1 MFPEPTELLLFGRI
15 NLDPKI
21 EIKYIRTEN
30 QLADMST
37 KGNFTRDE
45 WNHLLSLFNISHFIS
60 TSCSEVMPKRK
71 QKNSGDERV
80 TTKSEPMMN
89 EFGFAMQRQDS
100 RQAIF
105 CCIRTSGEDQKR
117 KSKSYEFVN

>member
-45 WNHLLSLFNISHFIS
+45 WNHLLCLFNISHFIS
-60 TSCSEVMPKRK
+60 IGCSEVMPKRK
-71 QKNSGDERV
+71 QKNSGEERA
-80 TTKSEPMMN
+80 TAKSEQMMN
-89 EFGFAMQRQDS
+89 LVS
-100 RQAIF
+100 R
-105 CCIRTSGEDQKR
+105 CSDRTPVKLSSLASESPGKIKNESQ
-117 KSKSYEFVN
+117 SPMSS